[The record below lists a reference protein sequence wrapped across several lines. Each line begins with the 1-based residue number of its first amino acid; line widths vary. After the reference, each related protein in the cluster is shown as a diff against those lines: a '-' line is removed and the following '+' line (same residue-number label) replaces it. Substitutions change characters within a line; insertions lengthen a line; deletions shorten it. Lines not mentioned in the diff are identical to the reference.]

1 MPVVGVL
8 PAAGRAAR
16 LQPLAGSKELLE
28 LAGRPV
34 LEYAVERLR
43 AGGADE
49 IRVVTRPDKNDVGAH
64 AHALGLTVVE
74 AEPETLAESIATG
87 TEGLRPDD
95 VVLIDLPDSVWE
107 PVDGFALLVEAL
119 KPQAVAVLGV
129 FPSTEPERGDVVEVD
144 RDGAVRGVSV
154 KPADP
159 AGNLVWGAVAARAS
173 ALDGL
178 REHVEPGEL
187 FDALARG
194 GRVRA
199 VRFPGEFLDI
209 GTKEALARARKQ
221 LA

>member
-1 MPVVGVL
+1 VRIVGLL

-43 AGGADE
+43 AGGAVE
-49 IRVVTRPDKNDVGAH
+49 IRVVTRPEKTDVRAH

-87 TEGLRPDD
+87 ADGLFADD
-95 VVLIDLPDSVWE
+95 VVLIDLPDSIWE
-107 PVDGFALLVEAL
+107 PVDGFAQVLAAL
-119 KPQAVAVLGV
+119 EPGVDAVLAV
-129 FPSTEPERGDVVEVD
+129 FPSKEPERGDVVEVD
-144 RDGAVRGVSV
+144 REGTALGVSV
-154 KPADP
+154 KPAEP
-159 AGNLVWGAVAARAS
+159 AGDLVWGAVAIRAA
-173 ALDGL
+173 ALGGL
-178 REHVEPGEL
+178 RKHAEPGHL

-199 VRFPGEFLDI
+199 VRFPGEFTDI
-209 GTKEALARARKQ
+209 GTKEALARARKE
-221 LA
+221 LS